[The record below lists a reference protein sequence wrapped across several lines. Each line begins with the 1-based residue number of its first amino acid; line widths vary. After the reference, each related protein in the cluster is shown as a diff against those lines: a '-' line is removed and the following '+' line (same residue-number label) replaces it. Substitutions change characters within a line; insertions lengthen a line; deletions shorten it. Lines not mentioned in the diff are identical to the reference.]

1 MTSPENASFLLR
13 IQRTGSI
20 LLHITIDIKIRL
32 LHPCNPKNHCNDD
45 SMIRHRP
52 RGKVWKKIGDTIF
65 RSSVSSLFF
74 LHLLSAS
81 SSSFFFS
88 PSTVESKTIGYL
100 ECPREH
106 SSFDTDSQVWW
117 LDRLHVSL
125 FERISMAH
133 GQRFDSRRKR
143 ICRFWHVSFLLK
155 DYVLLFEFS
164 HDMWK
169 CCSSERV
176 ESSWGCNAW

>member
-1 MTSPENASFLLR
+1 MLFRISSLLTKFYCKQSFIQRFVKTHKQSTDSLPYLFQISYTFTRTMTSPENASFLLR

-52 RGKVWKKIGDTIF
+52 RGKVWKKIDDTIF

-74 LHLLSAS
+74 YIFYPLLLL
-81 SSSFFFS
+81 FFS

-106 SSFDTDSQVWW
+106 SSSDTDS
-117 LDRLHVSL
+117 
-125 FERISMAH
+125 
-133 GQRFDSRRKR
+133 
-143 ICRFWHVSFLLK
+143 
-155 DYVLLFEFS
+155 
-164 HDMWK
+164 
-169 CCSSERV
+169 
-176 ESSWGCNAW
+176 

>member
-1 MTSPENASFLLR
+1 MLFRISSLLTKFYCKQSFIQRFVKTHKQSTDSLPYLFQISYTFTRTMTSPENASFLLR

-52 RGKVWKKIGDTIF
+52 RGKVWKKNRWHYISIF
-65 RSSVSSLFF
+65 CFF
-74 LHLLSAS
+74 SFFFTS
-81 SSSFFFS
+81 FIRFFFFFFS

-106 SSFDTDSQVWW
+106 SSSDTDS
-117 LDRLHVSL
+117 
-125 FERISMAH
+125 
-133 GQRFDSRRKR
+133 
-143 ICRFWHVSFLLK
+143 
-155 DYVLLFEFS
+155 
-164 HDMWK
+164 
-169 CCSSERV
+169 
-176 ESSWGCNAW
+176 